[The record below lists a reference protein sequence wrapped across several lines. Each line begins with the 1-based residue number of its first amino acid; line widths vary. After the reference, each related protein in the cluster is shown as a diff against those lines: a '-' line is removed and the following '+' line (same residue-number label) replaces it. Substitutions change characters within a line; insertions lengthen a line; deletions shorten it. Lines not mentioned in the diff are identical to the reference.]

1 MTKRNTI
8 LLGLLLILGLM
19 PLAGCS
25 DLEQET
31 APVELVATST
41 QSVDVID
48 ILSPPGTVGTINLQ
62 AILKR
67 TEGNFSTQFK
77 DVKLEQYR
85 VSYRRTDGGTLIPA
99 PLIRATSG
107 IVPAT
112 GVPTPLNDFFILSLD
127 QLTQAPFVALLP
139 QNGGRDPET
148 GRSTIRMQVVIDVFG
163 ETLEGDDVSARTIQE
178 FTFCAGC
185 S

>member
-1 MTKRNTI
+1 MKKRNAI
-8 LLGLLLILGLM
+8 IGGLLLTLGLI

-25 DLEQET
+25 ELEQET
-31 APVELVATST
+31 APVELVATNT
-41 QSVDVID
+41 QSVELID
-48 ILSPPGTVGTINLQ
+48 ILSPPTTVGTVSLQ

-67 TEGNFSTQFK
+67 TGNFSTQFK

-99 PLIRATSG
+99 PLIRSTSG
-107 IVPAT
+107 IVPVGGAA
-112 GVPTPLNDFFILSLD
+112 TPLNDLLILTLD

-148 GRSTIRMQVVIDVFG
+148 GLSTIRMQVVIDVFG